1 MLKLALLPLGARIKN
16 HIPTPMFSS
25 RSSYKALAALAL
37 TCAAGLAQA
46 QAYISG
52 SISGQL
58 APGVYG
64 QVNIGNAAPPQVLYA
79 QPMWG
84 GPVMPQV
91 QPVYMWVPPGHS
103 RNWRRYCGQYHA
115 CGKPVYFLRSA
126 PPQWRAA
133 PPPPVRYRDEGPRHW
148 DRDDHHD
155 RHDRRE
161 RFDRHDRRDGD
172 RGDRDRGWGHGR
184 GNGQGNDNG
193 RGHGRGHGRHDD

>member
-1 MLKLALLPLGARIKN
+1 MAHTELALPPLGARIKTYT
-16 HIPTPMFSS
+16 PTPMFSS

-37 TCAAGLAQA
+37 TCAAGFAQA

-84 GPVMPQV
+84 GPVVPQV
-91 QPVYMWVPPGHS
+91 QPIYMWVPPGHS

-115 CGKPVYFLRSA
+115 CGKPVYFLRDA

-133 PPPPVRYRDEGPRHW
+133 PPPPVRYRDERPRHW
-148 DRDDHHD
+148 DHHD
-155 RHDRRE
+155 RGE
-161 RFDRHDRRDGD
+161 RYDRHDRRDWD
-172 RGDRDRGWGHGR
+172 RGERDRGWGNGR
-184 GNGQGNDNG
+184 GNGQGHDNG